1 MRIILLVIILLILV
15 YSMNDI
21 YAQTFESSNEENYLF
36 LKISNDKAFALM
48 KINGVITS
56 IQEEDIKYYKNGNFK
71 INFENRIILLG
82 APAADFINITIHDR
96 QNNLKII
103 LIIQKVDTNT
113 SYAYEEPIE
122 LTVAEKVELAEEQTG
137 MELIVPLV
145 KEKKDIQPDQKEIK
159 ILTQIPERFPYYQE
173 FFFDVRIVDSTLN
186 ISNDY
191 WNDVGFIND
200 VEIISTIKDPL
211 GTILNEFTG
220 NTTGRGHYS
229 PVNGTSFSFN
239 SVSGAY
245 TLEVNATK
253 YFEKSATFATDSIV
267 REFFVFTF
275 IEKLECKIFY
285 NGICLNECPFGTH
298 PIARQP
304 PYEKGPATCSG
315 IIVNQPPNTN
325 MM

>member
-1 MRIILLVIILLILV
+1 MRLILLVLILLILV
-15 YSMNDI
+15 HSMNDI
-21 YAQTFESSNEENYLF
+21 YAETFESSNEDNYLF

-56 IQEEDIKYYKNGNFK
+56 IPEEDIKYYKNGNFK

-82 APAADFINITIHDR
+82 APAADFINITIHDL
-96 QNNLKII
+96 QNNQKII

-113 SYAYEEPIE
+113 SYAYEGPIE
-122 LTVAEKVELAEEQTG
+122 LTIAEKVELAEKQIG
-137 MELIVPLV
+137 MKLVVPLV
-145 KEKKDIQPDQKEIK
+145 KEKKDIQPVKKEIK

-173 FFFDVRIVDSTLN
+173 FFFDVRIVDATLN

-211 GTILNEFTG
+211 GTILNQFTG
-220 NTTGRGHYS
+220 NTTGKGNYS

-253 YFEKSATFATDSIV
+253 YFENSATFATDSIV

-285 NGICLNECPFGTH
+285 NGMCLDKCPFSTH
-298 PIARQP
+298 PIPRQP
-304 PYEKGPATCSG
+304 PYEKGPATCSS
-315 IIVNQPPNTN
+315 IIVYQDPNI
-325 MM
+325 M